1 MIYNTAHFVATVG
14 LAFLT
19 VFSNSFST
27 FPSIS
32 SVRQSNPTFIL
43 QSTTSNYFMDEV
55 TNDPSPTMNS
65 MSVTS
70 PDVKILTR
78 KNEMKK
84 KVVRAKQG
92 NKGSHKDGV
101 FSPIVYAAKNTLGED
116 KLNIIRARII
126 SYHSD
131 IIKSFVDTYETP
143 FGQTALVRLFA
154 LMDKN
159 RDGTL
164 DKIELAGA
172 FRALGFSWLKEKQV
186 EGILNRADVDKNG
199 VIDFEEFA
207 KEAPRTLRTNLV
219 KLAKKNGGEMGLLV

>member
-1 MIYNTAHFVATVG
+1 MIYNTAHFIATVG
-14 LAFLT
+14 FAFLT
-19 VFSNSFST
+19 VSSNCFST
-27 FPSIS
+27 NPCIS
-32 SVRQSNPTFIL
+32 SLRQSNPTFIL
-43 QSTTSNYFMDEV
+43 QSTTPNYFMDEV
-55 TNDPSPTMNS
+55 TNEPTPTMNS
-65 MSVTS
+65 MPVSS
-70 PDVKILTR
+70 SDVKVLTQ

-84 KVVRAKQG
+84 KVVKAKQG

-101 FSPIVYAAKNTLGED
+101 FSPIVYAAKNALGED
-116 KLNIIRARII
+116 RLNKIRAKII

-164 DKIELAGA
+164 DKAELAGA

-186 EGILNRADVDKNG
+186 EGILKRADADKNG

>member
-1 MIYNTAHFVATVG
+1 MIYNSAHFLATIG

-19 VFSNSFST
+19 VSSNSFST
-27 FPSIS
+27 NPSIS

-43 QSTTSNYFMDEV
+43 HSTAPNYFMDEIISE
-55 TNDPSPTMNS
+55 PSTMMSS
-65 MSVTS
+65 MPVTS
-70 PDVKILTR
+70 PDVKVSTQ

-84 KVVRAKQG
+84 KVVRSNQG

-101 FSPIVYAAKNTLGED
+101 FSPIVYVAKNALGED
-116 KLNIIRARII
+116 RLNKIRGKFI

-154 LMDKN
+154 LVDKN
-159 RDGTL
+159 RDGAL
-164 DKIELAGA
+164 DKTELAEA

-186 EGILNRADVDKNG
+186 EGILKRADTDENG

-207 KEAPRTLRTNLV
+207 KEAPKTLRTNLV